1 MVSSLNLN
9 YSFSDTHTLPYN
21 IKRIQIQDR
30 FELYLDPD
38 PDSKG
43 TKDEQ
48 EILLT
53 RFFIKGFTDLW
64 QMKSQSRYF
73 VILTFDHHGT
83 VRWFWIG
90 RFTLAFHISRTFFSI
105 WHFTIYNFSL
115 SKLPVLRR
123 PSKIQNILM
132 YLENCFDTNR
142 FIIYY
147 AYPSLLYSMT
157 TSILPKYVTVKY
169 VHIHKWWNCLLL
181 KWVLPLL
188 QWSLELLEFIYCIL
202 LLYILFL

>member
-21 IKRIQIQDR
+21 IKRIRIQDR

-90 RFTLAFHISRTFFSI
+90 RLTLAFRKFRVTILLFGILQFTQTTEHFDVSRKLLAVSTLMGLFFTMPIHHCCTLWQRTF
-105 WHFTIYNFSL
+105 Y
-115 SKLPVLRR
+115 PCVL
-123 PSKIQNILM
+123 L
-132 YLENCFDTNR
+132 
-142 FIIYY
+142 
-147 AYPSLLYSMT
+147 
-157 TSILPKYVTVKY
+157 
-169 VHIHKWWNCLLL
+169 
-181 KWVLPLL
+181 
-188 QWSLELLEFIYCIL
+188 
-202 LLYILFL
+202 